1 MKILSKKIKWEHD
14 RNINTNF
21 IDDTSFHIEN
31 IFHLMFHLIS
41 KKSTFK
47 GIENIGSDE

>member
-21 IDDTSFHIEN
+21 ID
-31 IFHLMFHLIS
+31 IS